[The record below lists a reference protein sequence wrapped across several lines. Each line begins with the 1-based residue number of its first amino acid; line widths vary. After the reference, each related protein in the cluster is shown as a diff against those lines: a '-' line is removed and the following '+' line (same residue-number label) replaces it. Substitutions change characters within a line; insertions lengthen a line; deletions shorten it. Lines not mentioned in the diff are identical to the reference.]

1 MTAAPPRCSV
11 APTPSTAA
19 HAQAQSSSA
28 QTPST
33 PFLAPLTA
41 APTESM
47 VAPTPSTGAAAHQ
60 AQSTSAPAAPTGSTA
75 ALAPS
80 TTANGAKPSR
90 HRHHKRD
97 KNYITKMTSLLKASR
112 PWSQELVGGGNRGG
126 SGRITANLDPLA
138 RASDRQQ
145 KNLREVAPRRS
156 RWSQRGK

>member
-28 QTPST
+28 PTPST
-33 PFLAPLTA
+33 AALAPLTA

-47 VAPTPSTGAAAHQ
+47 VAPTPSTGAAAQ
-60 AQSTSAPAAPTGSTA
+60 AQSTSAPAAPTTGSTA

-138 RASDRQQ
+138 DDDDDMTTTTTMTT
-145 KNLREVAPRRS
+145 
-156 RWSQRGK
+156 

>member
-1 MTAAPPRCSV
+1 MAPPLTAAPPRCSV

-33 PFLAPLTA
+33 AALAPLTA
-41 APTESM
+41 APNESM
-47 VAPTPSTGAAAHQ
+47 VAPTPSTGAAAQ

-97 KNYITKMTSLLKASR
+97 KNYINENDKFAESEQALEPRVSR
-112 PWSQELVGGGNRGG
+112 
-126 SGRITANLDPLA
+126 
-138 RASDRQQ
+138 
-145 KNLREVAPRRS
+145 RR
-156 RWSQRGK
+156 